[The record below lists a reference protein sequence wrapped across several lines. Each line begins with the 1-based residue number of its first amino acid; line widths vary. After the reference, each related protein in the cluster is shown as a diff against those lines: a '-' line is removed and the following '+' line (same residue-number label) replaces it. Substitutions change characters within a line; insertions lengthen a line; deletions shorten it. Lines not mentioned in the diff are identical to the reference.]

1 MDAFTL
7 FVDQTTF
14 DEQVFIRT
22 IEFLIQLFDQYAYDP
37 NATIASQQTECPELA
52 LVLLNSVLGNVLNSN
67 DPEQAS
73 RSANLRNLL
82 QRTVLVQP
90 NQLQL
95 SPDTLQLLQT
105 YIQTAAVKMVMKRKM
120 SDRSVKQIAML

>member
-1 MDAFTL
+1 M
-7 FVDQTTF
+7 
-14 DEQVFIRT
+14 
-22 IEFLIQLFDQYAYDP
+22 
-37 NATIASQQTECPELA
+37 
-52 LVLLNSVLGNVLNSN
+52 LGNVLNSN
-67 DPEQAS
+67 DPEQGS

-105 YIQTAAVKMVMKRKM
+105 HIQTAAVKMVMKRKM